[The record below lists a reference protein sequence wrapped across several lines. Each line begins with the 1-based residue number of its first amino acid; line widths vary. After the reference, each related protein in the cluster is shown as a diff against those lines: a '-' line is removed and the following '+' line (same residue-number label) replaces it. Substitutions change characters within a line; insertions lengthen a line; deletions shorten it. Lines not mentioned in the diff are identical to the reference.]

1 MEPSSQIVIQA
12 ELEQL
17 RDLEHWV
24 GHLATQFLLPATLV
38 HRIDLCL
45 TELVT
50 NLISYGYPNGKI
62 GAVRIGFWRE
72 PGQIVIRLDD
82 DGIPFDPTS
91 YELPGLPS
99 ALADAP
105 GGGRGIGLVRHFADE
120 LHYLARP
127 VGNQLTLL
135 FHAAHGN
142 AVLPHG

>member
-1 MEPSSQIVIQA
+1 MPDRTGNNI
-12 ELEQL
+12 
-17 RDLEHWV
+17 
-24 GHLATQFLLPATLV
+24 
-38 HRIDLCL
+38 
-45 TELVT
+45 
-50 NLISYGYPNGKI
+50 ISYGYPNGKI

-91 YELPGLPS
+91 YELPACPARLPM
-99 ALADAP
+99 P
-105 GGGRGIGLVRHFADE
+105 RGGRGIRLVRHFADE